1 MEQNNNAAV
10 QEGEEVTTSQTSEGE
25 EVTTSQTSEGEE
37 VTSNT
42 TTPEKTVEKDELT
55 LIREKLAKT
64 EQERDNYK
72 NVALKR
78 KGKLPNDD
86 AYFGNEDDEE
96 LTIDERIRLAVLD
109 REVEIQR
116 QAEKDAQ
123 EKLIREN
130 AELRLALKNR
140 PSNSI
145 GGSGS
150 GETASVKDNVFSEA
164 QLQELTVRAN
174 RIGADPEEFIKRAKQ
189 NLAQRR

>member
-1 MEQNNNAAV
+1 MEQENNAAV
-10 QEGEEVTTSQTSEGE
+10 QEEVTEVAAE
-25 EVTTSQTSEGEE
+25 EA
-37 VTSNT
+37 T
-42 TTPEKTVEKDELT
+42 TTEETTQETVEKDELT
-55 LIREKLAKT
+55 LIREQLAKT

-72 NVALKR
+72 TVALKR
-78 KGKLPNDD
+78 KGKLPNDE
-86 AYFGNEDDEE
+86 AYFANEDDEE

-109 REVEIQR
+109 REVELQR

-123 EKLIREN
+123 EKIIREN

-150 GETASVKDNVFSEA
+150 GETTSVPDNVFSET
-164 QLQELTVRAN
+164 QLQELTARAK

-189 NLAQRR
+189 NLAQHR